1 MDDDIKR
8 DVNETRIPLPLIW
21 KSAKKINGNGYWNF
35 LKGGGIVK
43 NVFKILD
50 DLIGITKEK
59 LY

>member
-1 MDDDIKR
+1 MQK
-8 DVNETRIPLPLIW
+8 N
-21 KSAKKINGNGYWNF
+21 WNF
-35 LKGGGIVK
+35 LKGGDIVK

>member
-43 NVFKILD
+43 NFFKILD
-50 DLIGITKEK
+50 DLME
-59 LY
+59 

>member
-8 DVNETRIPLPLIW
+8 DVNETRIPLPLQ
-21 KSAKKINGNGYWNF
+21 KSAKKINGNCK
-35 LKGGGIVK
+35 KGGGIVK

-59 LY
+59 